1 MIFKVLS
8 FLELTYHAILPGV
21 AIFDDDDVIGV
32 HFSHVVK

>member
-8 FLELTYHAILPGV
+8 FLELTYHAILSGV
-21 AIFDDDDVIGV
+21 AIFDDDVIGV